1 MPNDELIRKSEE
13 KLLLLW
19 KEILAIDD
27 ITLDSNFFDAGGDSL
42 QMMTLLFRVSQ
53 ETGVELDPAA
63 VFENPTI
70 KQLAPLISREQQRE
84 EHSV

>member
-1 MPNDELIRKSEE
+1 MLNDELTRKNEE

-19 KEILAIDD
+19 KEILTIEDV
-27 ITLDSNFFDAGGDSL
+27 TVDSNFFDAGGDSL

-70 KQLAPLISREQQRE
+70 KQLAPLIVREKLRE
-84 EHSV
+84 EHPV

>member
-1 MPNDELIRKSEE
+1 VLTDEHIRKSEE

-19 KEILAIDD
+19 KEILTTEDV
-27 ITLDSNFFDAGGDSL
+27 TVDSNFFDAGGDSL

-53 ETGVELDPAA
+53 EMGVELDPAA

-70 KQLAPLISREQQRE
+70 KELALLIAREQLQE
-84 EHSV
+84 EHTV